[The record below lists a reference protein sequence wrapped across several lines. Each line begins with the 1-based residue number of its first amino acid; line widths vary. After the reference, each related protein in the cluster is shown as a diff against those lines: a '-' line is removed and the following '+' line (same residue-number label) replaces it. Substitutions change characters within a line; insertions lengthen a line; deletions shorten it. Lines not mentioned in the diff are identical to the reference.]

1 MLKKVFKYVFIA
13 FISSCLAV
21 GAFIGGVQLN
31 LFGYLYTEEELKGF
45 KNENASLIL
54 SEDGSILGKI
64 FEENRTNISF
74 EDLPEHLIHALIATE
89 DVRYFEHEG
98 LDSKGLLR
106 VLVKSII
113 MQKKSAGG
121 GSTISQQLVKNM
133 YGRESFGFLTMPIN
147 KTKEAILAVRIENVY
162 NKQEIL
168 ALYFNTIPFGENVY
182 GIEAASRRFYNKNVN
197 SLTLDESAVLVGL
210 LKANTYYNPRLY
222 PEHSKA
228 RRNVVLAQMAKYHYI
243 SEKEKEEA
251 QELPIA
257 LDYANLSSEGVANY
271 FLEHIK
277 KQSRDLVESY
287 NKTNGTEWNL
297 KTDGLV
303 IRTTLNYRLQKH
315 VLNAFEKHLKKM
327 QGFLRKQYESGSSRR
342 ELNELLKKELKRN
355 NLSEKAQSYSTI
367 ELFNWS
373 DSRTDSISV
382 KDSLAYY
389 MTQLHAGLMA
399 IDPNTGEVRAYVGG
413 VDFRKFP
420 YDQIRARRQM
430 ASSFKPILYAAAIEE
445 GFTPCT
451 YLDNSEMVFTDLN
464 NWQPKNYDNTY
475 GGEFSLQAALLKS
488 KNVPTVNLFFNV
500 GFENLDYLWEKMSFS
515 SDLDN
520 LPSTALGT
528 ASASIYEVAVAYAA
542 FANGGYL
549 VEPVSI
555 LSVKTKSGEI
565 LYEKKIERPE
575 VRILKDSTSKTM
587 NAVLQKAIQR
597 GTGVAIPK
605 TYGIRH
611 ELAGKTGTS
620 QNFSDAWFV
629 SYNPNLVMVTRVGA
643 STPQIHFNMGA
654 YGSGSR
660 LALPL
665 AGLTWQA
672 AQSDTNL
679 NSKVFSDFP
688 ELSLEW
694 QEQMTCD
701 DFQESSKLEEL
712 LKKDKTSTK
721 EKTKKGKK
729 TREKKKKKKKSIFQR
744 IFK

>member
-1 MLKKVFKYVFIA
+1 MLKKFFKYVFIA
-13 FISSCLAV
+13 FIFSGVAV
-21 GAFIGGVQLN
+21 VAFIGAVQLN
-31 LFGYLYTEEELKGF
+31 LFGYLYTEEDLKGF

-54 SEDGSILGKI
+54 SEDGRTLGKI
-64 FEENRTNISF
+64 FDENRTNISF

-98 LDSKGLLR
+98 VDSKGLLR

-147 KTKEAILAVRIENVY
+147 KTKEAILAVRIENIY

-315 VLNAFEKHLKKM
+315 ALNAFEKHLKKM

-373 DSRTDSISV
+373 DSRTDSILV

-528 ASASIYEVAVAYAA
+528 ASASIYEVAFAYAA

-555 LSVKTKSGEI
+555 LSIKTKSGEV

-587 NAVLQKAIQR
+587 TAVLQKAIQR

-729 TREKKKKKKKSIFQR
+729 TREKKKKQKKSIFQR